1 MDLKEFL
8 TILAALEVGAR
19 VGPTRL
25 RAFYKEAGRRSIN
38 LIRPGTFAQP
48 VAAASE
54 SVGPGLARRA
64 LGTLGRRSPYIAGG
78 VALGEAVRRS
88 PELVEDVID
97 QWEGAQEALGVPA
110 KMRTKKKV
118 SKFNK
123 AIKAGMEAV
132 KKSKSIGKPGKF
144 SNSKKAFATVT
155 KTVSGLKKGRKA
167 PKKGIRATI
176 ARAVRRYI

>member
-8 TILAALEVGAR
+8 TIIAALEVGAR

-25 RAFYKEAGRRSIN
+25 RAFYKEAGRRGIN

-48 VAAASE
+48 VAAAGE

-88 PELVEDVID
+88 PELVEDIID
-97 QWEGAQEALGVPA
+97 QWEGAQEAVGVPPQ
-110 KMRTKKKV
+110 KRIRKKV

-123 AIKAGMEAV
+123 AIKAGMSAV
-132 KKSKSIGKPGKF
+132 KKSKSFGKPGKI
-144 SNSKKAFATVT
+144 SNSKKAFAAVT
-155 KTVSGLKKGRKA
+155 KTVSSLKKGRKK
-167 PKKGIRATI
+167 PTKGIRGTI
-176 ARAVRRYI
+176 AKAVRTYI

>member
-64 LGTLGRRSPYIAGG
+64 LWTLGRRSPYIA
-78 VALGEAVRRS
+78 
-88 PELVEDVID
+88 
-97 QWEGAQEALGVPA
+97 
-110 KMRTKKKV
+110 
-118 SKFNK
+118 
-123 AIKAGMEAV
+123 
-132 KKSKSIGKPGKF
+132 
-144 SNSKKAFATVT
+144 
-155 KTVSGLKKGRKA
+155 
-167 PKKGIRATI
+167 
-176 ARAVRRYI
+176 